1 MTDRSAFKFPGFGGD
16 DRLTPEHQMI
26 DAAVRAGAAAELI
39 ALVRPVVFMLLIDRL
54 IMSASIDTIAMLVFV
69 LMIIAGL
76 DAWLNYLKTTRVASA
91 SAVTFGDAVFNFW
104 TAFQVTANTDGTE
117 GRPSDAAEIIPRLY
131 GVSTSRCSVIYTCR
145 VEFAACAVAVLVL
158 AWLNLWM
165 TILLL
170 TAIPAVLINEARSR
184 KVRDQVSAELVE
196 SASRMRQRVD
206 EMIAGQS
213 SMIQLGASGFATS
226 YIWGALTASIGASV
240 NQQRYQA
247 RTLRVGGLI
256 QTLAAL
262 TILMVGAGLVTSGL
276 LTVGA
281 LIAFDMLAGQ
291 LRAKITTIV
300 QVFTTA
306 KDQAA
311 TFVRMD
317 EVQGGRRSLAS
328 EVLSGNRNRLRCRDI
343 SFAYGAGQ
351 RVIDAVSFDFD
362 GGKVYAITG
371 ASGAGKSTLG
381 KLLAGQLSGAGAVTY
396 ELSDSSL
403 RPIVYLP
410 QDAWAFDG
418 SVEDNILLSQP
429 GIAATPDQIEQARR
443 AAKAAGIRNL
453 STLNAPVGGFGRRL
467 SGGQKQRVHLARA
480 LAHPAAVLVA
490 DEPSSALDSDLK
502 ATVGMTLRGIARSG
516 TVVILISHDEELT
529 AIADEV
535 FAVSEGK
542 LVRIDDILDKKG
554 TRGRGDF
561 DRQESAGV

>member
-1 MTDRSAFKFPGFGGD
+1 
-16 DRLTPEHQMI
+16 MI
-26 DAAVRAGAAAELI
+26 DAAVRVGAAAEFI

-69 LMIIAGL
+69 LMIIAAL

-104 TAFQVTANTDGTE
+104 TTFHATANTDGTD
-117 GRPSDAAEIIPRLY
+117 GRSSDAAEIIPRLY

-145 VEFAACAVAVLVL
+145 VEFIACVVAILVL

-165 TILLL
+165 TLLL
-170 TAIPAVLINEARSR
+170 VAAIPAVLINEARSR
-184 KVRDQVSAELVE
+184 KVRDQVSKDLVE
-196 SASRMRQRVD
+196 SAARMRQKVD
-206 EMIAGQS
+206 EMIVGQP
-213 SMIQLGASGFATS
+213 SMIQLGSSGFATS
-226 YIWGALTASIGASV
+226 YIWSSLTASIGASV

-247 RTLRVGGLI
+247 KTLRISGLI

-262 TILMVGAGLVTSGL
+262 IILMIGAGLVTSGL

-291 LRAKITTIV
+291 IRAKVTTIV

-306 KDQAA
+306 KDQAS

-317 EVQGGRRSLAS
+317 EVQSGRCGLTS
-328 EVLSGNRNRLRCRDI
+328 EVLSGNRNRLRCREI

-351 RVIDAVSFDFD
+351 RVIDTVSFDFE

-381 KLLAGQLSGAGAVTY
+381 KLLAGQLSGDGAVTY
-396 ELSDSSL
+396 ELSTPSL

-418 SVEDNILLSQP
+418 TVEDNILLSEP
-429 GIAATPDQIEQARR
+429 GVAVTPDQKAQARE
-443 AAKAAGIRNL
+443 AAAAAGITNL
-453 STLNAPVGGFGRRL
+453 SSLNAPVGGFGRRL

-490 DEPSSALDSDLK
+490 DEPSSALDSNLK
-502 ATVGMTLRGIARSG
+502 AIVGITLRGIARSG

-535 FAVSEGK
+535 LAVNEGK
-542 LVRIDDILDKKG
+542 LVRVDDIFDKKSA
-554 TRGRGDF
+554 RGRDDF